1 MKEFSVCYDRFCLGN
16 YTLVCDVSDTVQA
29 TADLGAFEM
38 YVLGMWNDG
47 LVVTMK
53 AYDEVCGENQFVLL
67 VPDGSEQLM
76 SFSPGRGFVVR
87 PYRAARQGR
96 FAYLLDF
103 LCGLKYKGYQGYEE
117 YDEEEKMIFGIVR
130 VGEKSLTYGG
140 KNLQEV
146 KSDFIQ
152 KIEQDKYERQLL
164 KTFDVLAW
172 IESKLTQRSLADIL
186 AEKAH

>member
-16 YTLVCDVSDTVQA
+16 YTLLCDGEDTVQP
-29 TADLGAFEM
+29 TAELGAFEM

-53 AYDEVCGENQFVLL
+53 TYDEAKGENQYILL

-76 SFSPGRGFVVR
+76 GFSSENGFVVR
-87 PYRAARQGR
+87 AYRAAGEGR

-117 YDEEEKMIFGIVR
+117 YDEEEKMIFGMVR

-146 KSDFIQ
+146 KADFIQ
-152 KIEQDKYERQLL
+152 KIEQEMTSGLQ
-164 KTFDVLAW
+164 
-172 IESKLTQRSLADIL
+172 
-186 AEKAH
+186 

>member
-16 YTLVCDVSDTVQA
+16 YTLVCDGSDTVQA

-76 SFSPGRGFVVR
+76 SFSPTSTPLPPSRTSTACR
-87 PYRAARQGR
+87 WSSTTPSAPR
-96 FAYLLDF
+96 
-103 LCGLKYKGYQGYEE
+103 
-117 YDEEEKMIFGIVR
+117 
-130 VGEKSLTYGG
+130 T
-140 KNLQEV
+140 
-146 KSDFIQ
+146 
-152 KIEQDKYERQLL
+152 
-164 KTFDVLAW
+164 
-172 IESKLTQRSLADIL
+172 
-186 AEKAH
+186 

>member
-76 SFSPGRGFVVR
+76 SFSPGRGFVVHIGV
-87 PYRAARQGR
+87 AFVGTWGR
-96 FAYLLDF
+96 SFCVGTWGQS
-103 LCGLKYKGYQGYEE
+103 LCQEIGTR
-117 YDEEEKMIFGIVR
+117 GI
-130 VGEKSLTYGG
+130 GC
-140 KNLQEV
+140 
-146 KSDFIQ
+146 
-152 KIEQDKYERQLL
+152 
-164 KTFDVLAW
+164 LAS
-172 IESKLTQRSLADIL
+172 I
-186 AEKAH
+186 

>member
-1 MKEFSVCYDRFCLGN
+1 MKEFSVCYDRFCQGN

-76 SFSPGRGFVVR
+76 DVSPRVEVLWSGHTGRH
-87 PYRAARQGR
+87 
-96 FAYLLDF
+96 
-103 LCGLKYKGYQGYEE
+103 
-117 YDEEEKMIFGIVR
+117 
-130 VGEKSLTYGG
+130 
-140 KNLQEV
+140 V
-146 KSDFIQ
+146 KA
-152 KIEQDKYERQLL
+152 
-164 KTFDVLAW
+164 VLPICLISYVA
-172 IESKLTQRSLADIL
+172 
-186 AEKAH
+186 

>member
-16 YTLVCDVSDTVQA
+16 YTLVCDGSDTVQA

-76 SFSPGRGFVVR
+76 SF
-87 PYRAARQGR
+87 RAARQGR

-152 KIEQDKYERQLL
+152 KIEQETASRDNKITNSE
-164 KTFDVLAW
+164 
-172 IESKLTQRSLADIL
+172 I
-186 AEKAH
+186 

>member
-1 MKEFSVCYDRFCLGN
+1 
-16 YTLVCDVSDTVQA
+16 
-29 TADLGAFEM
+29 M
-38 YVLGMWNDG
+38 Y
-47 LVVTMK
+47 K
-53 AYDEVCGENQFVLL
+53 RQVLL

-146 KSDFIQ
+146 KMDF
-152 KIEQDKYERQLL
+152 RC
-164 KTFDVLAW
+164 V
-172 IESKLTQRSLADIL
+172 
-186 AEKAH
+186 